1 MRFEH
6 NLGRPMTDSE
16 ILALLR
22 RDYPDKVFSIGRYG
36 EIIEESE
43 RVPMFTIDRQESLR
57 EADDLRAMR
66 EAMLGFGAVES
77 TL

>member
-1 MRFEH
+1 
-6 NLGRPMTDSE
+6 
-16 ILALLR
+16 
-22 RDYPDKVFSIGRYG
+22 
-36 EIIEESE
+36 
-43 RVPMFTIDRQESLR
+43 MFTIDRQESLR